1 MPAEAITH
9 DNVDKIRNLDYN
21 LGTEGSTQVGF
32 AKIRCAIEQEE
43 GHGIT
48 AIVPET
54 SDFSPE
60 NKHVDDSDAPSPDKS
75 PARIPQPAAVMHQFV
90 TGELYDIDM
99 QTGYPHI
106 YSQCQDNEEPYQQQ

>member
-1 MPAEAITH
+1 MPVEAITH

-32 AKIRCAIEQEE
+32 AKMRCAIEQEE
-43 GHGIT
+43 EGHGGIT
-48 AIVPET
+48 AIIPET
-54 SDFSPE
+54 SGFSPDDSRH
-60 NKHVDDSDAPSPDKS
+60 HVDDSDAPSPDKS
-75 PARIPQPAAVMHQFV
+75 PARIPQPAAVMQQFV

-106 YSQCQDNEEPYQQQ
+106 YS

>member
-1 MPAEAITH
+1 MPTEAITH

-32 AKIRCAIEQEE
+32 AKMRCAIEQEE
-43 GHGIT
+43 GQDGIT
-48 AIVPET
+48 VIPET
-54 SDFSPE
+54 SGFSPDRH
-60 NKHVDDSDAPSPDKS
+60 HVDDSDAPSPDKS

-99 QTGYPHI
+99 ETGYPHI
-106 YSQCQDNEEPYQQQ
+106 YSQC